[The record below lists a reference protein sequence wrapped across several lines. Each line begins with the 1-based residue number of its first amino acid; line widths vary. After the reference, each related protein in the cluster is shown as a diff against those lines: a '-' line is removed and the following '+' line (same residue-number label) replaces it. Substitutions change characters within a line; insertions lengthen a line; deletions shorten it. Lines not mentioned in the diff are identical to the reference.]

1 MKRRNDIDQLRGVA
15 ILLMVMVHSA
25 ATWAPSDASTTNLL
39 ALVIAGLGGLAAP
52 LFVTVGGW
60 VTVQSI
66 WTLRKALIR
75 FTFLYVAQILVN
87 ISAPQRFDPFSPGVL
102 TLFAL
107 LYLTAPLWVRISQNL
122 QGTIFTVVLLFA
134 LNHSLLSFHEAL
146 SWEERTY
153 VGGVLEHLKH
163 LILTGTYPL
172 LPWILFSIFGAS
184 LNNSCPNRRTLLT
197 FGSVGILASA
207 YFLYTSMQEN
217 IPFAQPLG
225 EATLT
230 FFPAN
235 TAFLIAALTG
245 VLLIWAFLENMD
257 SKIGLHHLG
266 RLSLTLYVL
275 HFIPLSVF
283 TGLDLGLYSAS
294 LLTLGY
300 TLLWWPLSVVHQ
312 ERIPRYSLENAMRN
326 MTHQKEEEDKS
337 PNQAFNA
344 SVAFLAPI
352 HATTPNPIL
361 LIMSAMLYAIPIQS
375 SPLAPMSMISTSG
388 LKR

>member
-1 MKRRNDIDQLRGVA
+1 MSRRKDIDQLRGVA

-25 ATWAPSDASTTNLL
+25 ATWAPSDAPTTNFL

-60 VTVQSI
+60 VTVQST

-75 FTFLYVAQILVN
+75 FAFLYAAQILVN
-87 ISAPQRFDPFSPGVL
+87 ISAPERFDPFSPGVL

-107 LYLTAPLWVRISQNL
+107 LYLTAPLWIRISQNL
-122 QGTIFTVVLLFA
+122 QRTIISVVLLLA
-134 LNHSLLSFHEAL
+134 LNHNLLSFHEAL
-146 SWEERTY
+146 NWEERTY
-153 VGGVLEHLKH
+153 VGSILEHFKH
-163 LILTGTYPL
+163 LILTGTYPF

-184 LNNSCPNRRTLLT
+184 LNNIGPNRRTLLAS
-197 FGSVGILASA
+197 GSVGILVCA
-207 YFLYTSMQEN
+207 YFLYTSTQDN

-245 VLLIWAFLENMD
+245 VLIIWALLENVD

-275 HFIPLSVF
+275 HFVPLSVF
-283 TGLDLGLYSAS
+283 TGLNLSLYSAS
-294 LLTLGY
+294 IVTLGY
-300 TLLWWPLSVVHQ
+300 TLLWWPLSVIHQ
-312 ERIPRYSLENAMRN
+312 ARIPGYSLENAMRN
-326 MTHQKEEEDKS
+326 VTHQGEEEG
-337 PNQAFNA
+337 A
-344 SVAFLAPI
+344 
-352 HATTPNPIL
+352 
-361 LIMSAMLYAIPIQS
+361 
-375 SPLAPMSMISTSG
+375 
-388 LKR
+388 